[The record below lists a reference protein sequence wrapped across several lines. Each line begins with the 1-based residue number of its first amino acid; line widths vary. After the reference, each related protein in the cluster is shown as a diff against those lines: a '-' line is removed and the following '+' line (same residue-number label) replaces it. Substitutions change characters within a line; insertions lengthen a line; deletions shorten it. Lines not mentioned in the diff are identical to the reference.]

1 MEMFGTNVLSIVQ
14 RLSLNYC
21 VSWCLCFSSV
31 LCVLYVAIP
40 ELGQCKMNLC
50 TNVYY
55 LARGRVV
62 FSTNHRHRPGVLMSR

>member
-50 TNVYY
+50 IY
-55 LARGRVV
+55 GRVL
-62 FSTNHRHRPGVLMSR
+62 FGERAWRD